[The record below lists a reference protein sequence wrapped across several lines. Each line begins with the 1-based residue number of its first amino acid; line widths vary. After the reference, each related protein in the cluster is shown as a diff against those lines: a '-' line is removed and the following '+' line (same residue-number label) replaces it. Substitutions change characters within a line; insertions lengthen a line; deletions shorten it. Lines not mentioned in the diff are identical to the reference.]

1 MKVGVWIIYG
11 NKWLL
16 SMAQNGYRIYMLFLL
31 NGGHHFAH
39 WLLFFSSFGWKCS
52 YVRRSLWQ
60 KRACG
65 VQIGSILHAAR
76 TGSVHFIWISNLITR
91 EVFNHPH
98 FYLFDINMLI
108 DRLCW
113 PAWSL
118 QDREKLI
125 KTTRDYSS
133 HHLPWPCRFLY
144 YTAW

>member
-1 MKVGVWIIYG
+1 MSTPQVTLIIYLS
-11 NKWLL
+11 KWLHRVPDWKQNDKLLECVRLFAADIL
-16 SMAQNGYRIYMLFLL
+16 SNLQRKLL
-31 NGGHHFAH
+31 LHNN
-39 WLLFFSSFGWKCS
+39 LCS
-52 YVRRSLWQ
+52 WAKRVLNTGSLPG
-60 KRACG
+60 RYLHA
-65 VQIGSILHAAR
+65 VFTGSIN
-76 TGSVHFIWISNLITR
+76 FIWISNLITQ

-108 DRLCW
+108 DRVCW

-133 HHLPWPCRFLY
+133 HHLPNPCRFLY